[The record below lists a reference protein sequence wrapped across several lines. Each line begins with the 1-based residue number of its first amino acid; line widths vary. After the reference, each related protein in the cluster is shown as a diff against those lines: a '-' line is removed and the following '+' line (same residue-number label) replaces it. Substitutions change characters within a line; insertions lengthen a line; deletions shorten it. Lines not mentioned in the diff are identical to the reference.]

1 MLTRLHRLFVN
12 PLAGLLFGPALD
24 TVSSTG
30 TAIGAS
36 LAATTIVPGDSF
48 QIKNTNGGTPAW
60 LLNFWAYNQV
70 TGMARIRSPKMHDN
84 VDAIRNRAVAGTID
98 PLMPL
103 GLPQRLYSQDVLIVE
118 LAGSGTAGQIEDV
131 IELIYYE
138 DLPGQAA
145 RFIDVPTLGQRMVNM
160 IGVRLA
166 VTEGTTAGYSGQLAI
181 NANVDLMQANTDYA
195 LLGIHVDARVGAV
208 CVRGPDTGNLRVSVP
223 GEPSKLHVWGEW
235 FPRLTRQ
242 YGKPLIP
249 VINSANKAATFVDV
263 VANQAGGT
271 CNVTLLMMQ
280 LK

>member
-1 MLTRLHRLFVN
+1 MLTRLHRLFMN
-12 PLAGLLFGPALD
+12 PLAGPLFGAALD
-24 TVSSTG
+24 TVTSTG
-30 TAIGAS
+30 TAIGAT

-48 QIKNTNGGTPAW
+48 QVKNTNGGTPAW
-60 LLNFWAYNQV
+60 LLNFWAKNQV
-70 TGMARIRSPKMHDN
+70 TGMARIRSPKLHDN
-84 VDAIRNRAVAGTID
+84 VDAIRNRVVAGTID

-103 GLPQRLYSQDVLIVE
+103 GIPQRLYAQDVLIVE

-131 IELIYYE
+131 VELIYYE

-145 RFIDVPTLGQRMVNM
+145 RFIDVPTLGSRIVNI

-166 VTEGTTAGYSGQLAI
+166 VTMGTTAGYSGQLAL

-195 LLGIHVDARVGAV
+195 LMGIHVDARCAAV
-208 CVRGPDTGNLRVSVP
+208 SVRGPDTGNLRVSAP
-223 GEPSKLHVWGEW
+223 GEPSKLHVTGEW
-235 FPRLTRQ
+235 FPRITRA

-263 VANQAGGT
+263 VSDQAGGT
-271 CNVTLLMMQ
+271 NNVTLLMAQ